1 MIISY
6 FPKYVAVLV
15 LLVLSVS
22 ALDTFIAAVYEHAVI
37 LPNRTETP
45 VSKEETLLLMNKNI
59 DVLEKAIKLAARK
72 KELDLNSLQ
81 ERLSCLAKNNTI
93 YVVANIGDKKPCNAS
108 DPQCPPDGRYQYN
121 TDVVFDSEGR
131 LVARYHKYNLF
142 APEIQFDFPKDPEF
156 VTFNTPFGKFGI
168 FTCFDIFSHEPAV
181 VVVEEFQVDSIVY
194 PTAWYNTL
202 PLLSAVPFHSAWA
215 RAMGVNLLAANT
227 HNTSMHMTG
236 SGIYSPDAVKVYH
249 YDMETESGQLMLS
262 ELKSWPRRETI
273 SPAAVDWSAYAR
285 AVKPFSSEQLNFPG
299 MIYFD
304 EFTFTELKRNAGN
317 YTVCQ
322 KDLCCHLT
330 YRMSE
335 KRTDEVYALG
345 AFDGLHTVEGQ
356 YYLQVETLKLVRI
369 CTLLKCQ
376 TTELRTCGEPVGSVF
391 TKFEEFSL
399 SGTFGTSYV
408 FPQILLSGSQL
419 ASETHYKVGG
429 LALFF
434 SQPLDFNM
442 ITSQLLDY
450 VAILLFWVLKA
461 SSLDTFIAAVYEHAV
476 IFPNVTLTPVSHE
489 EALDLMNQNLDLLE
503 GAITLAAKQGA
514 HIIVT
519 PEDGIYSF
527 AFSRESIYPYLE
539 DIPDPQVNWI
549 PCNNPNRFGRT
560 PVQERLSC
568 LAKSNS
574 IYVVANIGDKK
585 PCSASD
591 PQCPPDGRYQY
602 NTNVVFD
609 SEGRLV
615 ARYHKQNLFL
625 TESHFNA
632 PKEPEVVTF
641 NTTFGKFGIFT
652 CFDILFHDPAVTLV
666 KDFHVDTIL
675 FPTAWMNVLP
685 HLSAIEFHSAWAV
698 GMGVNFL
705 AANLHYPI
713 KKMTGSGIYAP
724 DSPKAFHYDMK
735 TEEGKLLLS
744 HLDAHPHPRAAVNW
758 TSYASGIEAPSV
770 GNREFNSTVFFDEYT
785 FLELKGVTGNYTI
798 CTLLKCKTMDLHTC
812 GDSVETASTRFEMFS
827 LSGTFGT
834 QYVFPEVLLSEVQL
848 APGQFQVSSDG
859 RLFSPKPLSGPVLTV
874 TLFGRLYEKD
884 PVPNASSDFTVQ
896 ALRVMLIVIT
906 SIVYL
911 LS

>member
-1 MIISY
+1 M
-6 FPKYVAVLV
+6 
-15 LLVLSVS
+15 
-22 ALDTFIAAVYEHAVI
+22 
-37 LPNRTETP
+37 
-45 VSKEETLLLMNKNI
+45 
-59 DVLEKAIKLAARK
+59 
-72 KELDLNSLQ
+72 
-81 ERLSCLAKNNTI
+81 TI
-93 YVVANIGDKKPCNAS
+93 GV
-108 DPQCPPDGRYQYN
+108 
-121 TDVVFDSEGR
+121 
-131 LVARYHKYNLF
+131 
-142 APEIQFDFPKDPEF
+142 
-156 VTFNTPFGKFGI
+156 
-168 FTCFDIFSHEPAV
+168 
-181 VVVEEFQVDSIVY
+181 
-194 PTAWYNTL
+194 TL
-202 PLLSAVPFHSAWA
+202 PV
-215 RAMGVNLLAANT
+215 LA
-227 HNTSMHMTG
+227 
-236 SGIYSPDAVKVYH
+236 P
-249 YDMETESGQLMLS
+249 
-262 ELKSWPRRETI
+262 
-273 SPAAVDWSAYAR
+273 
-285 AVKPFSSEQLNFPG
+285 
-299 MIYFD
+299 
-304 EFTFTELKRNAGN
+304 
-317 YTVCQ
+317 TV
-322 KDLCCHLT
+322 
-330 YRMSE
+330 
-335 KRTDEVYALG
+335 G
-345 AFDGLHTVEGQ
+345 F
-356 YYLQVETLKLVRI
+356 YY
-369 CTLLKCQ
+369 
-376 TTELRTCGEPVGSVF
+376 
-391 TKFEEFSL
+391 
-399 SGTFGTSYV
+399 
-408 FPQILLSGSQL
+408 
-419 ASETHYKVGG
+419 
-429 LALFF
+429 

-785 FLELKGVTGNYTI
+785 FLELKGVTGNYTVCQKDLCCHLSYQMSEKRSDEVYALGAFDGLHTVEGSYYLQI

-896 ALRVMLIVIT
+896 ALRG
-906 SIVYL
+906 
-911 LS
+911 